1 MELTE
6 SLKPGIYLEITPA
19 STFNSVG
26 KLNKD
31 MDYKHA
37 YLIYRKSN
45 GTNEIIRGGP
55 NSNDLLTEGVK
66 LEIETGKSLKESKDR
81 LEKGEKD
88 GSRLFRKLKIPP
100 KKLNETWK
108 KMREAVEPEKEAGH
122 IYSPV
127 KTSNSVIRT
136 ALKAGGQKIED
147 SLPKG
152 VSKEN
157 LPGIE
162 NDLFFKPKPSQ
173 REEPNP
179 IEGEIGGTDDQ
190 KPTPPAPSESD
201 PVDPSDSGAEGK
213 PQSHD
218 ISAGTDAG
226 DDDLENASP
235 EARKLMKYLLEP
247 GDTVDEIMLK
257 RPQDLTEGEVKEIM
271 IARMDATTEDE
282 RERLFKAEKGFF
294 DHFFGTEPAGT
305 DAVGRTM
312 EPKPIRPIPQ
322 TPKPIATADG
332 EPLQVGLKQIGRKV
346 VRDAR
351 DDGLAS
357 VIKRLQ
363 GGINLLGEARTPKDG
378 AAPLAKLN
386 EDGVFGPK
394 SRSVLRRAVTTL
406 GVPKVEEGLA
416 LACFGE
422 FARDGRKQGFER
434 LGEAA
439 EKSFAS
445 LFRNPAKP
453 VRRPA
458 ERIEAVTLQ
467 ETLNDLGRSQ
477 SGDKRF
483 MPLKLDGDIGP
494 RTTETFGQLTGALGH
509 GTVIK
514 RFGEF
519 LGFF

>member
-1 MELTE
+1 MKHKE

-19 STFNSVG
+19 ATFETIG
-26 KLNKD
+26 KFSKD
-31 MDYKHA
+31 ADFKHS
-37 YLIYRKSN
+37 YLIYRRPD

-55 NSNDLLTEGVK
+55 ITNDLLTEGIK

-81 LEKGEKD
+81 LEKGEIN
-88 GSRLFRKLKIPP
+88 GSRPFKKLKISPENWD
-100 KKLNETWK
+100 KTWK
-108 KMREAVEPEKEAGH
+108 NMREAVEPEKEAGH
-122 IYSPV
+122 IYSSF
-127 KTSNSVIRT
+127 KTSNTVIRT
-136 ALKAGGQKIED
+136 ALEAGGQKFAD

-173 REEPNP
+173 IQKPNP
-179 IEGEIGGTDDQ
+179 IEGEIGGTGDQ
-190 KPTPPAPSESD
+190 KPTPPAPSEKD
-201 PVDPSDSGAEGK
+201 PVDPSDSGTEGK

-218 ISAGTDAG
+218 LGTVTDAG

-235 EARKLMKYLLEP
+235 EAKAFMKDLLEP
-247 GDTVDEIMLK
+247 GDSVEEIMMK
-257 RPQDLTEGEVKEIM
+257 KPGDLTEGEVKEIM

-294 DHFFGTEPAGT
+294 DHFFGNEPVGP
-305 DAVGRTM
+305 DAAGRTM
-312 EPKPIRPIPQ
+312 EPKPIRPIPE
-322 TPKPIATADG
+322 TPKPVATADG
-332 EPLQVGLKQIGRKV
+332 RPLRVGLRRIGRRI

-363 GGINLLGEARTPKDG
+363 GGLNLLGEAKAPKDG
-378 AAPLAKLN
+378 TAPLATLN

-394 SRSVLRRAVTTL
+394 SRSGLRRAVTTF

-416 LACFGE
+416 LGGFGE
-422 FARDGRKQGFER
+422 FARDGRIQGFDKLR
-434 LGEAA
+434 EAT

-458 ERIEAVTLQ
+458 ECIEAVTLQ
-467 ETLNDLGRSQ
+467 ETLNNLSRSQ
-477 SGDKRF
+477 SGNERF
-483 MPLKLDGDIGP
+483 TPLKLDGDIGP
-494 RTTETFGQLTGALGH
+494 RTTETFGRITNALGPERV
-509 GTVIK
+509 TK